1 MADVKQLTLTPSPA
15 VEYAYN
21 VHFDWMTDNVEIEI
35 KITKRKL
42 LKQPPRLNGTKPKKL
57 YVKHF

>member
-1 MADVKQLTLTPSPA
+1 MAVVKHPTLIPSPE
-15 VEYAYN
+15 VEYGYN

-57 YVKHF
+57 YVKHI